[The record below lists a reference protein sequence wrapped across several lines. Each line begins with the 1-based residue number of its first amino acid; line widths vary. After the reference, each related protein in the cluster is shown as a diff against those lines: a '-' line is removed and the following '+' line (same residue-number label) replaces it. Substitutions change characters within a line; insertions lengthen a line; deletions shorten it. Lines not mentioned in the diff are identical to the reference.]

1 MKYFIAFVKK
11 EFRHIFRDRRT
22 LLILFGMPIAQIL
35 IFGYVIKNEIKDAAI
50 AIHDKSLDY
59 QTREISNKLTSSGY
73 FVLKSDINDIS
84 QYEELFRLNAV
95 KEIVVFEPNFAK
107 NIGRGDQGKVHIIT
121 DASEPN
127 TAAMLS
133 SYTSGIINSYAAI
146 NILTQDQKKQGI
158 KAETRM
164 LYNSDLKDV
173 FMFIPGTM
181 ALILM
186 LVSAMMTSV
195 SIVREKELG
204 TMEILL
210 VSPLKPYHIILG
222 KVVPYLLLAFL
233 NAVVIL
239 LLGIFVFGLPIRGSI
254 LLLLFESLLYIMLAL
269 SLGIFI
275 STIAKNQMMAMFIS
289 MFALM
294 LPTTLLSG
302 FIFPIENMPKIL
314 QYLTLIMPPRWYIV
328 VAKAVM
334 LKGASIFV
342 IWKETLILVA
352 MIFTFLSLSIIKFK
366 ERLN

>member
-1 MKYFIAFVKK
+1 VKYFIAFVKK

-22 LLILFGMPIAQIL
+22 LLILVGMPIAQIL
-35 IFGYVIKNEIKDAAI
+35 IFGYAITNEIKDAAI
-50 AIHDKSLDY
+50 AIHDKSIDY
-59 QTREISNKLTSSGY
+59 QTREISNKLTASGY

-95 KEIVVFEPNFAK
+95 KEIIVFEPNFAK
-107 NIGRGDQGKVHIIT
+107 NIGRGDKGKVHIIT

-133 SYTSGIINSYAAI
+133 SYTSGIINSYAAN
-146 NILTQDQKKQGI
+146 NILTQDQKDQGI
-158 KAETRM
+158 RAETRM
-164 LYNSDLKDV
+164 LYNPELKDV

-314 QYLTLIMPPRWYIV
+314 QYLTLVMPPRWYIV

-342 IWKETLILVA
+342 IWKETFILIA
-352 MIFTFLSLSIIKFK
+352 MIFTFLTLSIIKFK

>member
-1 MKYFIAFVKK
+1 M
-11 EFRHIFRDRRT
+11 
-22 LLILFGMPIAQIL
+22 LILFGMPIAQIL

-73 FVLKSDINDIS
+73 FVLKNEVSS
-84 QYEELFRLNAV
+84 VKQYEELFRLNAV
-95 KEIVVFEPNFAK
+95 KEIIVFEPNFAQK
-107 NIGRGDQGKVHIIT
+107 IGQGEQGNVHIIT

-133 SYTSGIINSYAAI
+133 SYTIGILNSYSAS
-146 NILTQDQKKQGI
+146 NLLKPEQKDQGI

-222 KVVPYLLLAFL
+222 KVTPYLILSFL
-233 NAVVIL
+233 NAVAIL

-254 LLLLFESLLYIMLAL
+254 VLILFESLLYILLAL
-269 SLGIFI
+269 SIGIFI
-275 STIAKNQMMAMFIS
+275 SNIAKNQMMAMFIS

-314 QYLTLIMPPRWYIV
+314 QYITLVMPPRWYIV
-328 VAKAVM
+328 IAKAVL
-334 LKGASIFV
+334 LKGSSIFV
-342 IWKETLILVA
+342 IWKETLILIA
-352 MIFTFLSLSIIKFK
+352 MIIAFLTLSVAKFK